1 MPQGK
6 IMEDKN
12 YSSDSPILEQGQDRF
27 SRWSFS
33 ERVAQV
39 ISKRSDP
46 SSIVIGL
53 YGIWGDGK
61 TSVLNFIEKSLE
73 RDENVI
79 CIKFNPWRFGTED
92 ELLTGF
98 FFDIAGAL
106 DAELIKTG
114 DKLKDFVKKAA
125 PGAGAIMGAKGAGD
139 ALGSFISGP
148 DINEL
153 KRRIEREL
161 ESAKKRVL
169 ILIDD
174 VDRLE
179 KTEIHALFRLVK
191 LTADFKYT
199 SYILAFDK
207 DVVAASLQD
216 RYSSAAEN
224 SGEAFLEKI
233 IQVPLHLPAVEKQVL
248 REFCFQGVDEAINIA
263 GVSLSEQQVQE
274 FVRDFSAAFDD
285 CLTTPRKA
293 KLYGNILMFSL
304 PILQGEVNAV
314 DLMLLEGIRIFCPP
328 LYETL
333 RINKRL
339 FTGSFRD
346 SHYSNNDSEKEHIRN
361 LLDGAL
367 SRGKNINKEGFI
379 DLLKSMF
386 PKLQSVY
393 GNMNYGSDWYE
404 KWNSGQRICSENYY
418 SRYFTYAIPKGDIS
432 DKVIQELSKDSEKWE
447 EPYDLESNPLNEI
460 FNASSAETLIK
471 KLRHKAGK
479 IDADAALALAV
490 AVAQKSDDI
499 PNPEVLYSWITPFSQ
514 AAMLVSDLIQN
525 VQEPDRVALAKK
537 CIDSAPSLEF
547 KLEIFR
553 WLKREDENKPE
564 KDAFSEACIDDIGKH
579 LGKLINDKIEE
590 KDDDL
595 TRLAPNSIPTI
606 FYTLN
611 RYVRNDYVNDYVAG
625 LISNDSEALIRILD
639 SYVPTAWGVDSG
651 ISHKSDFERKQ
662 YNSLTGQLDA
672 SIILSAIQGH
682 FPQAMDVSDDFPRV
696 YDDDVDKG
704 ILFLKQ
710 FVWLHQY
717 VLRESESEEEPH
729 DGGE

>member
-1 MPQGK
+1 
-6 IMEDKN
+6 MEDKN
-12 YSSDSPILEQGQDRF
+12 YSSDSPVRKQEQDRF

-61 TSVLNFIEKSLE
+61 TSVLNFIENSLDS
-73 RDENVI
+73 DENVI
-79 CIKFNPWRFGTED
+79 CIKFNPWRFGAEE

-125 PGAGAIMGAKGAGD
+125 PGAGALMGAKGAGD
-139 ALGSFISGP
+139 AFGAFISGP

-153 KRRIEREL
+153 KKRIENEL
-161 ESAKKRVL
+161 GTAQRRVL

-179 KTEIHALFRLVK
+179 KAEIHSLFRLVK

-216 RYSSAAEN
+216 RYSSTSEN
-224 SGEAFLEKI
+224 AGEAFLEKI

-263 GVSLSEQQVQE
+263 GITLSQQQVQE
-274 FVRDFSAAFDD
+274 FVRDFSSAFDD

-293 KLYGNILMFSL
+293 KLYGNTLMFSL
-304 PILQGEVNAV
+304 PILQGEVNPV
-314 DLMLLEGIRIFCPP
+314 DLMLLEGIRVFCPS
-328 LYETL
+328 LYEVL
-333 RINKRL
+333 RVNKSL
-339 FTGSFRD
+339 FAGTFRD
-346 SHYSNNDSEKEHIRN
+346 SYYSNNDNEKDHIRN
-361 LLDGAL
+361 LVNDAL
-367 SRGKNINKEGFI
+367 NVGKNINKAGFI
-379 DLLKSMF
+379 DLLKNMF

-393 GNMNYGSDWYE
+393 GNMSYGSDWYE
-404 KWNSGQRICSENYY
+404 KWNNGQRICSENYY
-418 SRYFTYAIPKGDIS
+418 SRYFTYAIPRGDIS
-432 DKVIQELSKDSEKWE
+432 DQAIQALSKESEKWG
-447 EPYDLESNPLNEI
+447 LEFDRENNPLNEI
-460 FNASSAETLIK
+460 LIPASSEILIK
-471 KLRHKAGK
+471 KLRHKSGEMS
-479 IDADAALALAV
+479 AAASIALSV
-490 AVAQKSDDI
+490 AITQKSDEI
-499 PNPEVLYSWITPFSQ
+499 SNPEILYSWTTPFSQ

-525 VQEPDRVALAKK
+525 VPKPDRTDLVKK
-537 CIDSAPSLEF
+537 CIDIAPILEF

-553 WLKREDENKPE
+553 WLKREDEDKPE
-564 KDAFSEACIDDIGKH
+564 KDAFSEASIDEIGRH
-579 LGKLINDKIEE
+579 LGKVIADEL
-590 KDDDL
+590 KDQEDITL
-595 TRLAPNSIPTI
+595 FAPTSIPTI

-611 RYVRNDYVNDYVAG
+611 NFVEEGYVNGYVDE
-625 LISNDSEALIRILD
+625 LILKDPESLIRIVD
-639 SYVPTAWGVDSG
+639 SYVPTAWGMESG
-651 ISHKSDFERKQ
+651 VSHKSDFKRDQ
-662 YNSLTGQLDA
+662 YNSLTSELDA
-672 SIILSAIQGH
+672 STVLSAIETY
-682 FPQAMDVSDDFPRV
+682 FPQAMKVSDDFPRF
-696 YDDDVDKG
+696 YDDDAEKG
-704 ILFLKQ
+704 LLFLEQ

-717 VLRESESEEEPH
+717 VLRESEDIENESDEKA
-729 DGGE
+729 